1 MPSGVDMKEKIN
13 IGSGDPDFEAP
24 QKVVDAAV
32 ETLREGGRWT
42 HYSHIRKNPTMD
54 NFLEAVVDYYK
65 RLGPTYELEQV
76 IPTAGSGAAL
86 AVAMATLLE
95 EGDEI
100 LMFEPAFMGY
110 FGNLK
115 ALGVK
120 PVLAP
125 LDEANGFH
133 PDLETLGDYVTPK
146 TKAIL
151 LCSPNNPTGTV
162 YTPEETQGI
171 ADIAIEHD
179 LGVIA
184 DEIYLHYIFDDNVF
198 TSISGLKGMKERT
211 INVMSFSKTF
221 SMTGWRLGYAM
232 VPDPL
237 LEKAKE
243 KAGLNSAIPATFVH
257 AAGAVALRECWDYVD
272 EKREEYLKRRNYF
285 CDAVNEI
292 DGLSCSRP
300 EGGFYAWAKIAETGL
315 GSKEFVERL
324 AEKENLNVT
333 PGFVFGGKRDD
344 YLRIALV
351 RPVPVLEEAVERL
364 RSFVGSL

>member
-1 MPSGVDMKEKIN
+1 MKENIN

-42 HYSHIRKNPTMD
+42 HYSHIRRNPTQD
-54 NFLEAVVDYYK
+54 NFLGAVVDYYK
-65 RLGPTYELEQV
+65 GLGPTYGLEQV

-86 AVAMATLLE
+86 AIAMATLLE
-95 EGDEI
+95 EGDEM

-125 LDEANGFH
+125 LDEATGFH
-133 PDLETLGDYVTPK
+133 PDIETLGEYVTPK

-162 YTPEETQGI
+162 LTPEETQGI

-221 SMTGWRLGYAM
+221 SMTGWRLGYAL
-232 VPDPL
+232 VPEPL
-237 LEKAKE
+237 LGKAKE
-243 KAGLNSAIPATFVH
+243 KAGLNSAVPATFVH

-285 CDAVNEI
+285 CDAVNGI

-300 EGGFYAWAKIAETGL
+300 EGGFYAWVKIAGTGL

-333 PGFVFGGKRDD
+333 PGFVFGGNRDD

-351 RPVPVLEEAVERL
+351 RPVPVLEQAVERL
-364 RSFVGSL
+364 RGFVGSI